1 MILPIN
7 LFEKNEF
14 LSIFDFTENE
24 NNSIYPNNTNI
35 NSENEMYQY
44 INEPNLPLYENE
56 NEIYNDVSNDVLKNK
71 RGRKNKLKTT
81 KKSRKTHSNKS
92 FDNLLRKIQVHF
104 LTFLI
109 GFVNDILKKD
119 LNYSHKFSFK
129 QIKTEIKNNVKYE
142 NVSKLKEMTV
152 GDILQKDISKKYK
165 RYNKCYNREIFEK
178 IQRKSNWFDE
188 LFKMKYLELFN
199 YYYNEGFPKKIFLYK
214 KSEIILSPKTKSF
227 YYLIEEYKDL
237 RQDLIKTVKEV
248 Y

>member
-142 NVSKLKEMTV
+142 NVSNLKEMTV

-199 YYYNEGFPKKIFLYK
+199 YYYNEGFPKKIFYIK
-214 KSEIILSPKTKSF
+214 K
-227 YYLIEEYKDL
+227 
-237 RQDLIKTVKEV
+237 VK
-248 Y
+248 

>member
-14 LSIFDFTENE
+14 LSIFDFQENE

-109 GFVNDILKKD
+109 NFVNDILKKD

-199 YYYNEGFPKKIFLYK
+199 YYYNEGFPKKIFFYK

>member
-24 NNSIYPNNTNI
+24 NNSIYPNNTNN

-199 YYYNEGFPKKIFLYK
+199 YYYNEGFPKKIFFYK

-237 RQDLIKTVKEV
+237 RQDLITTVKEV

>member
-44 INEPNLPLYENE
+44 INEPILPLYENE

>member
-152 GDILQKDISKKYK
+152 GDILQKDISNKYK

-178 IQRKSNWFDE
+178 IKRKSNWFDE

-199 YYYNEGFPKKIFLYK
+199 YYYNEGFPKKIFYIK
-214 KSEIILSPKTKSF
+214 KEK
-227 YYLIEEYKDL
+227 
-237 RQDLIKTVKEV
+237 
-248 Y
+248 

>member
-24 NNSIYPNNTNI
+24 NNSIYPNNTNN

-199 YYYNEGFPKKIFLYK
+199 YYYNEGFPKKIFYIK
-214 KSEIILSPKTKSF
+214 K
-227 YYLIEEYKDL
+227 
-237 RQDLIKTVKEV
+237 VK
-248 Y
+248 

>member
-14 LSIFDFTENE
+14 LSIFDFQENE

-142 NVSKLKEMTV
+142 NVSNLKEMTV

-178 IQRKSNWFDE
+178 IKRKSNWFDE

-199 YYYNEGFPKKIFLYK
+199 YYYNEGFPKKIFFYK

>member
-14 LSIFDFTENE
+14 LSIFDFQENE
-24 NNSIYPNNTNI
+24 NNSIYPNNTNN

-56 NEIYNDVSNDVLKNK
+56 NEIYNDISNDVLKNK

-81 KKSRKTHSNKS
+81 KKSRKTHSNNS

-199 YYYNEGFPKKIFLYK
+199 YYYNEGFPKKIFFYK

>member
-14 LSIFDFTENE
+14 LSIFDFQENE

-199 YYYNEGFPKKIFLYK
+199 YYYNEEFPKKTFFYK

>member
-119 LNYSHKFSFK
+119 LNYSHNFSFK

>member
-44 INEPNLPLYENE
+44 INEPNLPLYEKE
-56 NEIYNDVSNDVLKNK
+56 NEIYNDVSNEVLKNK

-199 YYYNEGFPKKIFLYK
+199 YYYNEGFPKKIFYIK
-214 KSEIILSPKTKSF
+214 K
-227 YYLIEEYKDL
+227 
-237 RQDLIKTVKEV
+237 VK
-248 Y
+248 

>member
-24 NNSIYPNNTNI
+24 NNSIYPNNTNN

-119 LNYSHKFSFK
+119 HNYSHKFSFK

-142 NVSKLKEMTV
+142 NISKLKEMTV

-199 YYYNEGFPKKIFLYK
+199 YYYNEGFPKKIFFYK

>member
-7 LFEKNEF
+7 LFEKIEF
-14 LSIFDFTENE
+14 LSIFDFQENE
-24 NNSIYPNNTNI
+24 NNSIYPNNTNN

-56 NEIYNDVSNDVLKNK
+56 NEIYNDISNDVLKNK

-199 YYYNEGFPKKIFLYK
+199 YYYNEEKNKKIFFYK

>member
-14 LSIFDFTENE
+14 LSIFDFQENE

-119 LNYSHKFSFK
+119 HNYSHKFSFK

-199 YYYNEGFPKKIFLYK
+199 YYYNEGFPKKIFFYK

>member
-35 NSENEMYQY
+35 NSENEMYQH
-44 INEPNLPLYENE
+44 INEPNLPLYE

-199 YYYNEGFPKKIFLYK
+199 YYYNEGFPKKIFYIK
-214 KSEIILSPKTKSF
+214 K
-227 YYLIEEYKDL
+227 
-237 RQDLIKTVKEV
+237 VK
-248 Y
+248 

>member
-24 NNSIYPNNTNI
+24 NNSIYPNNTNN

-119 LNYSHKFSFK
+119 HNYSHKFSFK

-199 YYYNEGFPKKIFLYK
+199 YYYNEGFPKKIFFYK

>member
-24 NNSIYPNNTNI
+24 NNSIYPNNTNN

-109 GFVNDILKKD
+109 NFVNDILKKD

-199 YYYNEGFPKKIFLYK
+199 YYYNEGFPKKIFFYK

>member
-142 NVSKLKEMTV
+142 NVSNLKEMTV
-152 GDILQKDISKKYK
+152 GDILQKDISNKYK

-199 YYYNEGFPKKIFLYK
+199 YYYNEGFPKKIFYIK
-214 KSEIILSPKTKSF
+214 K
-227 YYLIEEYKDL
+227 
-237 RQDLIKTVKEV
+237 VK
-248 Y
+248 

>member
-14 LSIFDFTENE
+14 LSIFDFQENE
-24 NNSIYPNNTNI
+24 NNSIYPNNTNN

-199 YYYNEGFPKKIFLYK
+199 YYYNEGFPKKIFFYK

>member
-199 YYYNEGFPKKIFLYK
+199 YYYNEGCKFY
-214 KSEIILSPKTKSF
+214 IIRFK
-227 YYLIEEYKDL
+227 
-237 RQDLIKTVKEV
+237 
-248 Y
+248 

>member
-44 INEPNLPLYENE
+44 INEPNLPLYEKE

-119 LNYSHKFSFK
+119 HNYSHKFSFK

-152 GDILQKDISKKYK
+152 GDILQKDISNKYK

-199 YYYNEGFPKKIFLYK
+199 YYYNEGFPKKIFYIK
-214 KSEIILSPKTKSF
+214 K
-227 YYLIEEYKDL
+227 
-237 RQDLIKTVKEV
+237 VK
-248 Y
+248 

>member
-199 YYYNEGFPKKIFLYK
+199 YYYNEGFPKKIFYIK
-214 KSEIILSPKTKSF
+214 K
-227 YYLIEEYKDL
+227 
-237 RQDLIKTVKEV
+237 VK
-248 Y
+248 

>member
-24 NNSIYPNNTNI
+24 NNSIYPNNTNN

-109 GFVNDILKKD
+109 NFVNDILKKD
-119 LNYSHKFSFK
+119 LNYSHNFSFK

-152 GDILQKDISKKYK
+152 GDILQKDISNKYK

-199 YYYNEGFPKKIFLYK
+199 YYYNEGFPKKIFYIK
-214 KSEIILSPKTKSF
+214 K
-227 YYLIEEYKDL
+227 
-237 RQDLIKTVKEV
+237 VK
-248 Y
+248 